1 MASAGKIPVPLA
13 KRPPSGALL
22 LLAGALWLAGLPV
35 PAQNPTPTPLPATVT
50 GTWLMDFNR
59 PDSFLRLT
67 RDSGKPAGIGGT
79 DLSPFRLQDC
89 LGLKRP
95 SGPAKGPV
103 RFRVAR
109 DSGVLEFEG
118 WANESAGAGQFR
130 FEPEE
135 AFVEHITEATA
146 DQIYAMTLYDVS
158 VEYIRNLQGLGYMP
172 RPSAYQLLA
181 LRSRG
186 VDIDYVAELKMLGYE
201 RVPVRD
207 LLRMR
212 LSGVTP
218 RFIREQKGRGLER
231 LTVEELIERS
241 LRGQ

>member
-1 MASAGKIPVPLA
+1 MTFLA
-13 KRPPSGALL
+13 RRLAARLLSSL
-22 LLAGALWLAGLPV
+22 LLATLWV
-35 PAQNPTPTPLPATVT
+35 PAAAFGLPTPTPLPTIR
-50 GTWLMDFNR
+50 GGWHMDLNR
-59 PDSFLRLT
+59 EDGFLRLT
-67 RDSGKPAGIGGT
+67 LETRRAQNGSDPT
-79 DLSPFRLQDC
+79 LFRFHDC

-95 SGPAKGPV
+95 SGAAKVPV
-103 RFRVAR
+103 RFQIAR

-118 WANESAGAGQFR
+118 WANESAGEGRFR

-135 AFVEHITEATA
+135 AFVEHMKEATA
-146 DQIYAMTLYDVS
+146 DEIFAMALYDVS
-158 VEYIRNLQGLGYMP
+158 VEYIRDLQALGYLP
-172 RPSAYQLLA
+172 RPKAHQLLA

-186 VDIDYVAELKMLGYE
+186 VDIEYVAELKVLGYE
-201 RVPVRD
+201 KVPVRD

-218 RFIREQKGRGLER
+218 RYIRELKRRGLKR

>member
-1 MASAGKIPVPLA
+1 MTIFRQSPVPRT
-13 KRPPSGALL
+13 KRPPSRALL
-22 LLAGALWLAGLPV
+22 WLVGALWLAPL
-35 PAQNPTPTPLPATVT
+35 PLPAENPPQKIA
-50 GTWLMDFNR
+50 GTWRMDFNR
-59 PDSFLRLT
+59 PASFLLLT
-67 RDSGKPAGIGGT
+67 RDSGNPAGIGGN
-79 DLSPFRLQDC
+79 DLFPFRLQDC

-95 SGPAKGPV
+95 SGAAKVPV
-103 RFRVAR
+103 RFQVAR

-118 WANESAGAGQFR
+118 WANESAGAGRFR

-135 AFVEHITEATA
+135 AFVEHMAEATA
-146 DQIYAMTLYDVS
+146 DQIYAMALYDVS
-158 VEYIRNLQGLGYMP
+158 VEYIRNLQGLGYLP
-172 RPSAYQLLA
+172 RPNAYQLLA

-201 RVPVRD
+201 KVPVRD

-218 RFIREQKGRGLER
+218 RFIRELKRRGLER
-231 LTVEELIERS
+231 LTVEELIEKS